1 MATTLYF
8 DNDANLVFKKIPA
21 SATVNWAVIHMA
33 DIAVRPVTPINPAL
47 AGIATYNATKR
58 QFEDVIEGDDITAY
72 LTATNDTTNTPLY
85 AIVYWWGANLRK
97 VIRDVVVK
105 AVRE

>member
-21 SATVNWAVIHMA
+21 NATVNWAVVPMA
-33 DIAVRPVTPINPAL
+33 DIAVRPVVPINLAL
-47 AGIATYNATKR
+47 SGVATYNAAKR
-58 QFEDVIEGDDITAY
+58 QFEDVIEGDDITQY
-72 LTATNDTTNTPLY
+72 LPPTNEGTNTPLY